1 MRKRLCPQCDIHRF
15 HIKNQSG
22 EFMIVTV
29 TKDYEI
35 VPVNE
40 GDSLEGYNLAILY
53 CLGCSW
59 KGSVKSLKYH

>member
-15 HIKNQSG
+15 HIKNQMG

-40 GDSLEGYNLAILY
+40 GDSLDGYDLSVLY

-59 KGSVKSLKYH
+59 QGSVKSLKYH